1 MKLTIYQ
8 IDAFSSRLFGGNP
21 AAVCPLE
28 KWLADE
34 LMQKIAAENNLSETA
49 FFVPRGTGFEI
60 RWFTP
65 TVEVSLCGHATL
77 AAAFVLFHELTY
89 QGKKITFYSQSG
101 VLNTYL
107 DEGFIVLDFPSS
119 PPSACAIPQPIQ
131 QVFGQAVETCLS
143 ADDYIVVLKNEHDVL
158 HAKPDFNLLKLLDLR
173 GVVITAKS
181 NEYDFVSRF
190 FAPNSGINEDPVTG
204 SSFTQLAP
212 YWAQRLGKVRLNAKQ
227 ISQRGG
233 EVKCELTG
241 DRVKIAGKAVKY
253 LEGVIYL

>member
-8 IDAFSSRLFGGNP
+8 IDAFSTHVFGGNP

-28 KWLADE
+28 EWLADE

-49 FFVPRGTGFEI
+49 FFVPRETGFEI

-65 TVEVSLCGHATL
+65 TIEVNLCGHATL
-77 AAAFVLFHELTY
+77 AAAFVLFYELAY
-89 QGKKITFYSQSG
+89 QGNKITFYSQSG
-101 VLNTYL
+101 ILNTYL
-107 DEGFIVLDFPSS
+107 DDAFIILDFPSN
-119 PPSACAIPQPIQ
+119 PPKACVTPQPIQ
-131 QVFGQAVETCLS
+131 QVFGQVVETCLS
-143 ADDYIVVLKNEHDVL
+143 ADDYIVVLKNEYDVL
-158 HAKPDFNLLKLLDLR
+158 HAKPDFSVLKPLGLR
-173 GVVITAKS
+173 GVVITAQS
-181 NEYDFVSRF
+181 TEYDFVSRF
-190 FAPNSGINEDPVTG
+190 FAPNCGINEDPVTG
-204 SSFTQLAP
+204 SSFTQLIP

-253 LEGVIYL
+253 LEGMIQV

>member
-8 IDAFSSRLFGGNP
+8 IDAFSSHLFGGNP

-28 KWLADE
+28 EWLADE

-49 FFVPRGTGFEI
+49 FFVPRDTGFEI

-77 AAAFVLFHELTY
+77 AAAFVLFHELAY
-89 QGKKITFYSQSG
+89 QGKEITFYSQSG

-119 PPSACAIPQPIQ
+119 LPIACATPQPIQ
-131 QVFGQAVETCLS
+131 QAFGQVVETCLS
-143 ADDYIVVLKNEHDVL
+143 ADDYIVVLGSEHDVL
-158 HAKPDFNLLKLLDLR
+158 HAKPDLKLLKSLDLR
-173 GVVITAKS
+173 GVIVTAKS

-190 FAPNSGINEDPVTG
+190 FAPNCGIDEDPVTG

-212 YWAQRLGKVRLNAKQ
+212 YWAQRLGKIRLSARQ

-233 EVKCELTG
+233 EVNCELTA
-241 DRVKIAGKAVKY
+241 DRVKISGKAVKY